1 MVNLGLFGYLT
12 ILAAVLAL
20 MFGACAFVFVKR
32 LEDRTPAPLGEE
44 VGVRKAVLD
53 KLRKREPMSQGEVDY
68 AAQVIS
74 DCRSLLA
81 YSIPAAAFTDRLLL
95 CVWLSRTVTWSQA
108 HRASTYRV
116 DPHVGVHKP
125 HHSATQG
132 RTVERAFAESFF
144 DTAQG
149 IRCGHPQ
156 SYRVI
161 LEPAATSV
169 RPDPRRPR
177 AILASHAFEQ
187 PRVSRPVVGLRHRVA
202 PVRAGGGAGRVVV
215 SG

>member
-1 MVNLGLFGYLT
+1 MLVGSSRGGTGRGPGRACGTAEQRSGMVNLGLFGCLT

-81 YSIPAAAFTDRLLL
+81 YSIPAAAFTIGCFYVFGCLALLHGAKPTARVL
-95 CVWLSRTVTWSQA
+95 IGLIPMLG
-108 HRASTYRV
+108 STNL
-116 DPHVGVHKP
+116 
-125 HHSATQG
+125 TIQ
-132 RTVERAFAESFF
+132 
-144 DTAQG
+144 
-149 IRCGHPQ
+149 
-156 SYRVI
+156 
-161 LEPAATSV
+161 L
-169 RPDPRRPR
+169 
-177 AILASHAFEQ
+177 L
-187 PRVSRPVVGLRHRVA
+187 RVA
-202 PVRAGGGAGRVVV
+202 RLKGRLQKVSLTQPKASDVVIH
-215 SG
+215 SPTG